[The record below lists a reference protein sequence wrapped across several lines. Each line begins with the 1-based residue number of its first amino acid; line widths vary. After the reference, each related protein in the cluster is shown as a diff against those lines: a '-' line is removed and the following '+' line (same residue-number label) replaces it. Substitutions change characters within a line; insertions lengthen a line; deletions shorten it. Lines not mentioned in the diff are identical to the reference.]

1 MDEDEDERDDLSDS
15 DDDDIAGQIFHKR
28 GNKDEIIDGVSAAE
42 MKEII

>member
-15 DDDDIAGQIFHKR
+15 DDDIAGQIFHKR